1 MKNRLSAI
9 HLTLNKKGLRPEG
22 RKPLILKWAIEDLNL
37 RRPPCE
43 DGALPLS

>member
-1 MKNRLSAI
+1 
-9 HLTLNKKGLRPEG
+9 
-22 RKPLILKWAIEDLNL
+22 LILKWAIEDLNL